1 MLVSVFFV
9 RGMDAAFSMYSQ
21 CEEEEAKAP
30 NRVVVFLLPSL
41 FLALLRGAKIA
52 LLEHPPVRRFISS
65 AAAAAAR

>member
-9 RGMDAAFSMYSQ
+9 RGMDAAFSMYSE

-30 NRVVVFLLPSL
+30 NRVVVFLLLSLL

-52 LLEHPPVRRFISS
+52 LEQPPVRFI
-65 AAAAAAR
+65 

>member
-9 RGMDAAFSMYSQ
+9 RGMDAAFSMYSG

-30 NRVVVFLLPSL
+30 NRVVVFLLPLL

-52 LLEHPPVRRFISS
+52 LEQPPVRFI
-65 AAAAAAR
+65 

>member
-1 MLVSVFFV
+1 
-9 RGMDAAFSMYSQ
+9 MDAAFSMYSQ
-21 CEEEEAKAP
+21 CEEEDAKAP

-52 LLEHPPVRRFISS
+52 LEHPPVRRFISS